1 MALYHKWDVKNDFAY
16 VLQFFSLIF
25 LVFEKTKLNTVNR
38 DYDIILGLNVT
49 LCLPLK
55 ESLNYFK
62 EEAIPGHNDYG

>member
-1 MALYHKWDVKNDFAY
+1 MNSAYKALPEPNLNKV
-16 VLQFFSLIF
+16 FF
-25 LVFEKTKLNTVNR
+25 VFNIVPIENFVTLLRTR

-49 LCLPLK
+49 LCSPLK